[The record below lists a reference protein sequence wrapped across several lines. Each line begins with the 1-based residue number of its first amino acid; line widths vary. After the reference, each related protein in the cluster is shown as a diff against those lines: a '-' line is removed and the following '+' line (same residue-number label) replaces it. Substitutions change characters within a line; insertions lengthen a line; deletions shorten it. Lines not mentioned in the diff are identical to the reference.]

1 MMNQAEG
8 GMKYFGLFFSLFF
21 CFFCMPVGA
30 EEGKAAPVAL
40 PDAGQPVSLPPE
52 RVSISTGETR
62 RFEVPFV
69 IERYRSSTL
78 HARVAQVEGRAFEME
93 GVSAGNAVVTVWSQG
108 INKEF
113 QVTVSSSLMPIYR
126 ELSRELGDLPEVSVE
141 LSDETL
147 TLRGEITRT
156 VRWDYFRRV
165 VKRYE
170 DRCRN
175 YVTFHPG
182 PELFEELEK
191 QLAAAGYPITDKISP
206 QKPGQLKL
214 QVSNGV
220 LTVSGYLLCEDD
232 IAAVKRIL
240 ASLKWLSPEWNDGA
254 MRVETDLRMADTQL
268 DVGVVFVGVTRT
280 QLERLGNS
288 SADGTVLSWN
298 LIAWFRAL
306 AGAAPDE
313 LAGASGG
320 KGLYSY
326 LNTDLKGS
334 LIFFGNNGI
343 SDFRDAGHVTLTNNS
358 KNFATY
364 ENGGTLNVKVYGQDT
379 AELKPIEFGL
389 KLKMRGGLVRAD
401 EARLELELEKSLAP
415 IKQDEDYFQRSTK
428 ATTEILCPLNQTAVI
443 AGQKDLT
450 YSSSGPGGYAFL
462 RHIPVIN
469 WFTSSSEEQQEEM
482 LLLILVSPRIAGSPV
497 ALTSLPS
504 DDTREVEESIS
515 RVVEEKSEKAREQE
529 SRGWFEKMFTW

>member
-1 MMNQAEG
+1 
-8 GMKYFGLFFSLFF
+8 MKCFCLLLSLFF
-21 CFFCMPVGA
+21 CFCCALPGA
-30 EEGKAAPVAL
+30 EGTASPEKAEVL
-40 PDAGQPVSLPPE
+40 PDSGHLISLPPE

-69 IERYRSSTL
+69 IERYRSNTL
-78 HARVAQVEGRAFEME
+78 NARITQVEGRAFEVE
-93 GVSAGNAVVTVWSQG
+93 GVSAGNATITVWAQG
-108 INKEF
+108 ISKEY

-141 LSDETL
+141 LSDDVL
-147 TLRGEITRT
+147 TLRGEITRIL
-156 VRWDYFRRV
+156 RWDYFRRV
-165 VKRYE
+165 VRRYE

-182 PELFEELEK
+182 PELFEELRK
-191 QLAAAGYPITDKISP
+191 QFAAAGYIVAETVSP
-206 QKPGQLKL
+206 QNPGQLKL

-220 LTVSGYLLCEDD
+220 LMVSGYLLSESD
-232 IAAVKRIL
+232 IVSVQRIL
-240 ASLKWLSPEWNDGA
+240 ASQKWLSPEWNGQT
-254 MRVETDLRMADTQL
+254 MRAETDLKIADIQL

-288 SADGTVLSWN
+288 SADGTILSWN

-313 LAGASGG
+313 LAGTSGG

-334 LIFFGNNGI
+334 LVFFGNNGV
-343 SDFRDAGHVTLTNNS
+343 SDFRDAGHVTLTSNS

-389 KLKMRGGLVRAD
+389 KLKIRGGLVGRD
-401 EARLELELEKSLAP
+401 EAKLELELEKSLAP

-428 ATTEILCPLNQTAVI
+428 TATEIRCPLNQTAVI

-450 YSSSGPGGYAFL
+450 YSDSGPGGYAFL

-469 WFTSSSEEQQEEM
+469 WFTSSEEEQQEEM
-482 LLLILVSPRIAGSPV
+482 LLLILVSPKIAESNV
-497 ALTSLPS
+497 QMTSIPS
-504 DDTREVEESIS
+504 DDTKAVEEVITRS
-515 RVVEEKSEKAREQE
+515 VNEKSERAREQE
-529 SRGWFEKMFTW
+529 SLNWFEKMFTW

>member
-1 MMNQAEG
+1 MREAG
-8 GMKYFGLFFSLFF
+8 RMKHLRLFFFLLF
-21 CFFCMPVGA
+21 CFCLVSSGADGVGQA
-30 EEGKAAPVAL
+30 VETPRNSE
-40 PDAGQPVSLPPE
+40 QSIQLPPE
-52 RVSISTGETR
+52 RISVSTGETR

-69 IERYRSSTL
+69 IEHYRSSTSN
-78 HARVAQVEGRAFEME
+78 ARVSLVDGRAFEVE
-93 GVSAGNAVVTVWSQG
+93 GVSAGSAVITVKAEG
-108 INKEF
+108 ISKEF
-113 QVTVSSSLMPIYR
+113 RVTVSSSLMPIYR

-141 LSDETL
+141 LSDDVL

-156 VRWDYFRRV
+156 SRWDYFRRV
-165 VKRYE
+165 VRRYE

-175 YVTFHPG
+175 YVIFRPG
-182 PELFEELEK
+182 PELFEELKK
-191 QLAAAGYPITDKISP
+191 QFASAGYPVVETVSP
-206 QKPGQLKL
+206 QNPGQLRF
-214 QVSNGV
+214 QVANGV
-220 LTVSGYLLCEDD
+220 LTVSGYLLTEND
-232 IAAVKRIL
+232 IASVKRIL
-240 ASLKWLSPEWNDGA
+240 ALQKWLSPEWNGQA
-254 MRVETDLRMADTQL
+254 MQAETDLKIADTQL

-313 LAGASGG
+313 LSGTSGG

-334 LIFFGNNGI
+334 LVFFGNNGI

-358 KNFATY
+358 RNFATY

-389 KLKMRGGLVRAD
+389 KLKIRGSLVRAN

-415 IKQDEDYFQRSTK
+415 IKQDEDYFQRSAKT
-428 ATTEILCPLNQTAVI
+428 ATEILCPLNQTAVI

-450 YSSSGPGGYAFL
+450 YTSSGPSGYAFL

-469 WFTSSSEEQQEEM
+469 WFTSSEEEQSEEM
-482 LLLILVSPRIAGSPV
+482 LLLILVSPRIANSNV
-497 ALTSLPS
+497 QMTSIPS
-504 DDTREVEESIS
+504 DETREVEPAVSRSI
-515 RVVEEKSEKAREQE
+515 EEKNEKIREQE
-529 SRGWFEKMFTW
+529 SRSWFEKMFTW